1 MSGAR
6 RCIAAGAIAL
16 SLSGCFSH
24 LGLGVGALVANGR
37 NSDPAVEQGY
47 EPRTSVGKSM
57 ALGAGIGFV
66 IDLGLAALTLGGQVG
81 GGRFGH

>member
-1 MSGAR
+1 MSGVR
-6 RCIAAGAIAL
+6 RGIAAGALAV

-24 LGLGVGALVANGR
+24 LGLGFGAVVANGR

-57 ALGAGIGFV
+57 ALGAGIGLLV
-66 IDLGLAALTLGGQVG
+66 DIGLAALTLGQAG
-81 GGRFGH
+81 GGSFGH